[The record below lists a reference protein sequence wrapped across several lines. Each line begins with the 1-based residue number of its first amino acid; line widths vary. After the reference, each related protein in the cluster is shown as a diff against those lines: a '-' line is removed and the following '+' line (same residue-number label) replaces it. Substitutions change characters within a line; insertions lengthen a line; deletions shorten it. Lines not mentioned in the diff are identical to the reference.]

1 MKSDYITRARKFL
14 MAFIPYLENFSALQ
28 SPMVWKFQYA
38 AHAFNEDFHR
48 KVIIANGATR
58 VVIMT
63 SDYVIKFDY
72 SADVACYGGCEKEV
86 SAYKEV
92 VEEGFGYLFAETTP
106 FTFNQYHFCIM
117 PRIKGKTYCGW
128 NGIYD
133 FLTDEEADFI
143 DDHFYDLHNE
153 NWKLVNG
160 NPIIFDYA
168 ANNL

>member
-1 MKSDYITRARKFL
+1 MATKSDKSERIKSATKAYYQAIQEGSITL
-14 MAFIPYLENFSALQ
+14 VE
-28 SPMVWKFQYA
+28 A
-38 AHAFNEDFHR
+38 AN
-48 KVIIANGATR
+48 K
-58 VVIMT
+58 
-63 SDYVIKFDY
+63 
-72 SADVACYGGCEKEV
+72 
-86 SAYKEV
+86 V